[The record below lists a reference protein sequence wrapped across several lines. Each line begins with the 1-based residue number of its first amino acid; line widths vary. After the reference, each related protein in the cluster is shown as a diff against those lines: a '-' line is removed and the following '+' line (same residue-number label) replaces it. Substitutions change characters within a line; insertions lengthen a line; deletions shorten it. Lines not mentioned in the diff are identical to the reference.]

1 MSESGAESEE
11 LHKRTPTRSDDAST
25 RPAFAESDVGGGKY
39 TVTCPCLPVQVYYL
53 SLYGFMA
60 SDRNGGTPPP
70 PLNPTFQ
77 IPKALNPK
85 PLNPQTKPRTIPSS
99 FFRKRSKVP
108 DIFPLRSF
116 RVRLRRKARRQ
127 SATKLS
133 ISADPPLARVLA
145 CCD

>member
-70 PLNPTFQ
+70 P
-77 IPKALNPK
+77 PK
-85 PLNPQTKPRTIPSS
+85 PYIPDPQSPKPQTLKPSNQTEDHPFLLLQEAIESSGHLSLEVLPGEIAPKGTKAVCHKTIDFCRPTSCESS
-99 FFRKRSKVP
+99 GM
-108 DIFPLRSF
+108 L
-116 RVRLRRKARRQ
+116 
-127 SATKLS
+127 
-133 ISADPPLARVLA
+133 
-145 CCD
+145 